1 LVARKTWIIL
11 GVIAAL
17 VAGGGLYYYLES
29 DSDMQ
34 AVDAASAAGN
44 IYERLPTDHTM
55 GDPKAKVVVIE
66 YASPTCPV
74 CANFMINYFP
84 RLKANYIDKGRIFYV
99 YRTFLRNPDDG
110 SAEKLARCMPKAKY
124 MSFIDLLFRN
134 QPKWDY
140 EFGVASPDGV
150 HAGLLQLAQTA
161 GMSASDADRCIA
173 STKEE
178 EAISKVGT
186 DGVAKYSVGAT
197 PTFVIN
203 GQAEAGFD
211 DFFARLDMAL
221 AGK

>member
-1 LVARKTWIIL
+1 VARKTWIIL